1 MKREVKTLCPYCGVG
16 CGILATTD
24 GNNLLK
30 VRGDPSHPSN
40 LGRLCQKGASVA
52 QTVNVTTRLR
62 FPMIRDARGTLGVVS
77 SDTAVEHVSRELTS
91 ILQQDGPGAIAFYLS
106 GQLTTESQ
114 YLASKFAKGCLR
126 TNHVDSNSR
135 LCMSSAASG
144 MTLSLGSDGPPT
156 CYADIELADT
166 FFFVGS
172 NAADCH
178 PVVFDRVARRIE
190 RGRAE
195 CVVVDPRRTAT
206 AAAATLHLRVR
217 PGTDRA
223 LLNGLLHLLHK
234 WGKLDRAYIAG
245 HTEGWAE
252 LEAMLADYPP
262 EHVAVV
268 CGVPVYDLVHAAR
281 IIE

>member
-62 FPMIRDARGTLGVVS
+62 YPMIRDARGTLGVVS

-166 FFFVGS
+166 FLFVGS
-172 NAADCH
+172 NAAECH
-178 PVVFDRVARRIE
+178 PVTFDRVTEQMRRRDAKSIV
-190 RGRAE
+190 G
-195 CVVVDPRRTAT
+195 DPRRTRTAASAT
-206 AAAATLHLRVR
+206 LHLAIKPATDLSLMNGLLRLLRDWEKLDGNFIAAATLGWEPLN
-217 PGTDRA
+217 A
-223 LLNGLLHLLHK
+223 LL
-234 WGKLDRAYIAG
+234 DEYPVQRV
-245 HTEGWAE
+245 
-252 LEAMLADYPP
+252 AD
-262 EHVAVV
+262 
-268 CGVPVYDLVHAAR
+268 
-281 IIE
+281 